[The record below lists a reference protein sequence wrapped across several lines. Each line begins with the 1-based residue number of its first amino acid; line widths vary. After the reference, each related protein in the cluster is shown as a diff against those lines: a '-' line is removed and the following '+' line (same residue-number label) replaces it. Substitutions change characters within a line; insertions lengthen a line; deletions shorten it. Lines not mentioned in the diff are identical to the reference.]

1 MHEDEQQP
9 GTESIDHQSAS
20 SATEAASISD
30 ASTTVNVSV
39 SPERKEL
46 VSEGNWATSLLASGV
61 IAVVMAVAFIIGV
74 ETIFPGP
81 PTAAV
86 SAESTEAPVVEQ
98 PATSASDAA
107 KTDPKASPASKDD
120 GSKETPPASTETDP
134 DPKTTQEPATPSKTS
149 LEKSIEAPPL
159 PSDPRLLLT
168 RVVRVSASED
178 AANADSGSDRPGV
191 FGRFLL
197 FIKFLILVCLSAIL
211 AMVSLGGLALMTDRP
226 LGDFKA
232 ACAKVL
238 LTCWIAT
245 LALFVPSPEPWLR
258 DLIHYAAAA
267 ALFWLAGMLLLRL
280 TPRLSAT
287 LLGGTVA
294 LLAVTAIGSRI
305 VVWATW

>member
-1 MHEDEQQP
+1 MHEDEQEP
-9 GTESIDHQSAS
+9 GTDPIDHQSAS
-20 SATEAASISD
+20 SAAEGASISD

-39 SPERKEL
+39 TPERKAL
-46 VSEGNWATSLLASGV
+46 VSEGNWTTSLLASGV

-86 SAESTEAPVVEQ
+86 SAEATEAPVVEQ

-107 KTDPKASPASKDD
+107 KTDPEAPPASEDAA
-120 GSKETPPASTETDP
+120 SKGAAPASTETEP
-134 DPKTTQEPATPSKTS
+134 NPKTTQEPVTPSKTS
-149 LEKSIEAPPL
+149 LEAPL
-159 PSDPRLLLT
+159 RSSDSRLLLT
-168 RVVRVSASED
+168 RVVRVSDSED
-178 AANADSGSDRPGV
+178 TTNADSGSDRPGV

-197 FIKFLILVCLSAIL
+197 FIKFLILVCLSAVL

-267 ALFWLAGMLLLRL
+267 ALFWLAGMFLLRL